1 MEGEL
6 RIRDDVG
13 LRVMVMMFMAIE
25 VAMVT
30 NLSSGGQGDLYTCSG
45 DQGESP
51 CCETLEADV
60 ERR

>member
-13 LRVMVMMFMAIE
+13 LMAMVMMFMARE
-25 VAMVT
+25 VAVVT
-30 NLSSGGQGDLYTCSG
+30 NPSSGGQGDLYNCSG
-45 DQGESP
+45 GQGESP